1 MIEDEPK
8 LFDGSDLNQ
17 SVLNKMSQDK
27 FQLILGIPE
36 VMRAKNTANKRD
48 QSLINLDSLQFSL
61 VDATIPAQSVK
72 MKSLGFGGQKMPV
85 TSYARDGQP
94 EVTVNFTVD
103 NNFAN
108 YKYLWEW
115 LDNLNHCKESIPTK
129 DYYKIAG
136 NPEFAMKMNGG
147 PDEDNKLLRNIDMRI
162 FFRHLQRGFQTFVDT
177 RADIARVMD
186 QLDLRAVVLDQ
197 LTAFLTDGIGH
208 DDDRLVALYRAH
220 QRQSDALI
228 ARRWLDDDAVIF
240 EQSLLLRVIDHIQ
253 RGARFDRTADI
264 QRLKLDQH
272 LGAAGLRH
280 TIQSDQR
287 GLSHRLQHISV
298 NHAITFHFPDSVE
311 SSIVNLIYYI

>member
-36 VMRAKNTANKRD
+36 VMRAKNTASKRD

-147 PDEDNKLLRNIDMRI
+147 PDEPERLVVKDSYYKHS
-162 FFRHLQRGFQTFVDT
+162 FFDYQTIITLKAAREYNEPIAEFTYTNAFITELGELKFDYKSTKQLSCTFKFAFGQQYFKILHVDT
-177 RADIARVMD
+177 
-186 QLDLRAVVLDQ
+186 
-197 LTAFLTDGIGH
+197 
-208 DDDRLVALYRAH
+208 
-220 QRQSDALI
+220 
-228 ARRWLDDDAVIF
+228 
-240 EQSLLLRVIDHIQ
+240 
-253 RGARFDRTADI
+253 
-264 QRLKLDQH
+264 
-272 LGAAGLRH
+272 
-280 TIQSDQR
+280 
-287 GLSHRLQHISV
+287 
-298 NHAITFHFPDSVE
+298 
-311 SSIVNLIYYI
+311 SIPKER